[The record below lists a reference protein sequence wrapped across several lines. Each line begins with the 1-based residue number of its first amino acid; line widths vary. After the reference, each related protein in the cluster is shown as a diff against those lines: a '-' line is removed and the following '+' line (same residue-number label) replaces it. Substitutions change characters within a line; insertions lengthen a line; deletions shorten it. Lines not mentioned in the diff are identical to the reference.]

1 MKKERRCAS
10 LFLLYLLFEKT
21 VAVTVV
27 IEVSHTTQLQSCFS
41 VPLGIEFYH
50 LQPVGG
56 DEYHEGDKMFLGHG
70 MVDRDKMLILHSFNG
85 NGMVVIHVFCFQRGQ
100 GNTTAADQGISGAVY
115 CITADGTD
123 IELAPQHIGGGVL
136 VGDLF
141 AVHQLNDG
149 NSQSLC
155 Q

>member
-41 VPLGIEFYH
+41 VSLGIEFYH
-50 LQPVGG
+50 LQPVSG
-56 DEYHEGDKMFLGHG
+56 DECHEGDKMFLGHG
-70 MVDRDKMLILHSFNG
+70 MVDRDKMFILHSFNG
-85 NGMVVIHVFCFQRGQ
+85 NGVAVIRVFCFQRGQ
-100 GNTTAADQGISGAVY
+100 GNTAAADKGISGAVDF
-115 CITADGTD
+115 ITANRTD

-149 NSQSLC
+149 NPKSLC